1 MESHNYFLQLSIFFT
16 WRTKD
21 TFKNKYLSPSKAAK
35 IIHIYI
41 YIYIYCLYYIV
52 MNLFLCL
59 FTCIFNFCLNSS
71 INLRFRQN
79 FPLYLSFI
87 ISMFCL
93 AFLQIT
99 NLFLSFL
106 KIKTFHKMLLYN
118 ISFRCIKSH
127 ILFIRLFVLA
137 YFLCPIQIWSV

>member
-1 MESHNYFLQLSIFFT
+1 MFIHLHIQFLFEFF
-16 WRTKD
+16 
-21 TFKNKYLSPSKAAK
+21 NK
-35 IIHIYI
+35 
-41 YIYIYCLYYIV
+41 
-52 MNLFLCL
+52 
-59 FTCIFNFCLNSS
+59 FT
-71 INLRFRQN
+71 
-79 FPLYLSFI
+79 FPLEFSTLFI

-99 NLFLSFL
+99 NLFLRFL